1 MQLCFAMFV
10 HLRFRSWIETLDAW
24 SLGTYALSLIC

>member
-10 HLRFRSWIETLDAW
+10 RLRFRNWIETLDAW
-24 SLGTYALSLIC
+24 SLGTYVLLLEC

>member
-1 MQLCFAMFV
+1 MIV

-24 SLGTYALSLIC
+24 SLGTYALSLVW

>member
-1 MQLCFAMFV
+1 MIV

-24 SLGTYALSLIC
+24 SLGTYALSLVF